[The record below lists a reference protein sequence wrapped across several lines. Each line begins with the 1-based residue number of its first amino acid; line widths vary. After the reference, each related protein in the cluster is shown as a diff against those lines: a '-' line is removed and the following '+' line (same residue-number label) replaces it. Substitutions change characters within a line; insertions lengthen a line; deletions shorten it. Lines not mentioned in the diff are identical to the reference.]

1 VKLIWVKRR
10 GKRAVRIPRVE
21 EIRARLAPTVP
32 QAEFLENFDERLCK
46 FNAFVGGVGSG
57 KSHLGAHYALEMAAR
72 NPAARGFIAAN
83 TYPQLW
89 QSTLTALYKVCKAY
103 QVPVHPLRP
112 EAAAKKKVLYL
123 WNQVEVLCRSAER
136 YSEWDGTEVG
146 WFWLDEA
153 KTMPEGAF
161 IAVNERLRDTA
172 CDYLCGWL
180 STTPDGYNWVS
191 DLQENPRVRMVR
203 SLTKENTNLPEG
215 YVETLLETMSPE
227 MVAQQLEGKFINVC
241 QGECYPHFSRAE
253 NTGNYTMR
261 CQVSGARFQVPTPTS
276 DTRHPTPDTC
286 HLIGID
292 FNVEP
297 GMHAYL
303 VEIRGDDVFVLDE
316 IYIRGGDTPGLA
328 KEIER
333 RYGLGIP
340 LVPDAAGGQRHTTGT
355 SDHSILREA
364 GFKLKNR
371 PTNPPVKNRIN
382 AVNAKIKNALG
393 QRHLFVDKNCKLL
406 IRDLERCTWEVLTKV
421 GYRGP
426 LTHPG
431 AALGYAVHLKFP
443 FSGGGF
449 GVALPKVI

>member
-1 VKLIWVKRR
+1 MRLVWVKRR
-10 GKRAVRIPRVE
+10 GKRAVKIPSVD
-21 EIRARLAPTVP
+21 EIRARLSATEP
-32 QAEFLENFDERLCK
+32 QAEFLRNFDEKLCK

-103 QVPVHPLRP
+103 GVPVHPIRP
-112 EAAAKKKVLYL
+112 ESAAKKKVLYL

-203 SLTKENTNLPEG
+203 SLTKQNFNLPEG

-241 QGECYPHFSRAE
+241 QGECYPHFDRGE
-253 NTGNYTMR
+253 NSGNYTR
-261 CQVSGARFQVPTPTS
+261 GSGEL
-276 DTRHPTPDTC
+276 
-286 HLIGID
+286 LIGID
-292 FNVEP
+292 FNVDP

-303 VEIRGDDVFVLDE
+303 VEVRGDDVFVLDE
-316 IYIRGGDTPGLA
+316 IYLRGGDTPGLA
-328 KEIER
+328 REIER
-333 RYGLGIP
+333 RYGTGIP

-355 SDHSILREA
+355 SDHAILREA

-371 PTNPPVKNRIN
+371 PANPPIKNRIN

-393 QRHLFVDKNCKLL
+393 QRHLFVDQTCKLL
-406 IRDLERCTWEVLTKV
+406 MRDLERCTWEVMNRV

-443 FSGGGF
+443 FSSGAF
-449 GVALPKVI
+449 GLTLPSVY

>member
-1 VKLIWVKRR
+1 MRLVWVKRR
-10 GKRAVRIPRVE
+10 GKRAVRIPSVD
-21 EIRARLAPTVP
+21 EIRARLSATDP
-32 QAEFLENFDERLCK
+32 QAEFLRNFDEKLCK

-57 KSHLGAHYALEMAAR
+57 KSHLGAHYLLEMAAR

-103 QVPVHPLRP
+103 GVPVHPVRP
-112 EAAAKKKVLYL
+112 ESAAKKKVLYL

-146 WFWLDEA
+146 YFWLDEA

-191 DLQENPRVRMVR
+191 DLVENPRVRMVR
-203 SLTKENTNLPEG
+203 SLTKQNHNLPPG

-241 QGECYPHFSRAE
+241 QGECYPNFDRGE
-253 NTGNYTMR
+253 N
-261 CQVSGARFQVPTPTS
+261 SGQYS
-276 DTRHPTPDTC
+276 QGEGEL
-286 HLIGID
+286 LIGID
-292 FNVEP
+292 FNVDP

-303 VEIRGDDVFVLDE
+303 MEIRNGSEVFVLDE
-316 IYIRGGDTPGLA
+316 IYLRGGDTPSLA

-333 RYGLGIP
+333 RYGTGIP

-355 SDHSILREA
+355 SDHAILREA

-371 PTNPPVKNRIN
+371 PANPPIKNRIN

-393 QRHLFVDKNCKLL
+393 KRALFVDKACKLL
-406 IRDLERCTWEVLTKV
+406 IRDLERCTWEVMQKA

-443 FSGGGF
+443 FSSGAF
-449 GVALPKVI
+449 GLTLPNVL

>member
-1 VKLIWVKRR
+1 MKLVWVKRR
-10 GKRAVRIPRVE
+10 GKRAIRIPSVA
-21 EIRARLAPTVP
+21 EIRARLSPTVP
-32 QAEFLENFDERLCK
+32 QAEFLTNFDERLCK

-57 KSHLGAHYALEMAAR
+57 KSHLGAHYLLEMAAR
-72 NPAARGFIAAN
+72 NPNARGFIAAN

-89 QSTLTALYKVCKAY
+89 QSTLAALYKVCKAY
-103 QVPVHPLRP
+103 GVPVHPLRP
-112 EAAAKKKVLYL
+112 ESAAKKKVLYL

-146 WFWLDEA
+146 YFWLDEA

-191 DLQENPRVRMVR
+191 DLADNPRVKLVR
-203 SLTKENTNLPEG
+203 SLTKQNTNLPEG

-241 QGECYPHFSRAE
+241 QGECYPHFDRGE
-253 NTGNYTMR
+253 NTGQFTVHSSQFTVQEHCEPSTN
-261 CQVSGARFQVPTPTS
+261 GGEL
-276 DTRHPTPDTC
+276 
-286 HLIGID
+286 LIGID
-292 FNVEP
+292 FNVDP

-303 VEIRGDDVFVLDE
+303 IEIRGDDVFVLDE
-316 IYIRGGDTPGLA
+316 IYIRGGDTPQLA
-328 KEIER
+328 KEMER
-333 RYGLGIP
+333 RYGTQIP
-340 LVPDAAGGQRHTTGT
+340 LVPDAAGGQRSTTGT
-355 SDHSILREA
+355 SDHAILREA

-371 PTNPPVKNRIN
+371 AANPPIKNRIN

-393 QRHLFVDKNCKLL
+393 RRHLFVDKTCKLL
-406 IRDLERCTWEVLTKV
+406 IRDLERCTWEVMQKV

-443 FSGGGF
+443 FVSGSF
-449 GVALPKVI
+449 GVALPKLL

>member
-1 VKLIWVKRR
+1 MWVKRR
-10 GKRAVRIPRVE
+10 GKRAIPIPAVE
-21 EIRARLAPTVP
+21 AIRARLHPTGP
-32 QAEFLENFDERLCK
+32 QAEFLANFDARVCK

-72 NPAARGFIAAN
+72 NPNARGFVAAN

-103 QVPVHPLRP
+103 GVPIHPVRP
-112 EAAAKKKVLYL
+112 ESAAKKKVLYL

-203 SLTKENTNLPEG
+203 SLTKQNTNLPDG

-241 QGECYPHFSRAE
+241 QGECYPNFSRLE
-253 NTGNYTMR
+253 NTGNY
-261 CQVSGARFQVPTPTS
+261 SASDSSLSVPS
-276 DTRHPTPDTC
+276 AER
-286 HLIGID
+286 LIGID
-292 FNVEP
+292 FNVDP

-303 VEIRGDDVFVLDE
+303 IEVRDGVDVFVLDE
-316 IYIRGGDTPGLA
+316 IYIRGGDTPSLA
-328 KEIER
+328 KELER
-333 RYGLGIP
+333 RYGTEIP

-355 SDHSILREA
+355 SDHAILRVA

-371 PTNPPVKNRIN
+371 PANPPIKNRIN

-406 IRDLERCTWEVLTKV
+406 IRDLERCTWEVLNKP

-431 AALGYAVHLKFP
+431 AALGYPVHLKFP
-443 FSGGGF
+443 FSGGAF
-449 GVALPKVI
+449 GMTLPKIL